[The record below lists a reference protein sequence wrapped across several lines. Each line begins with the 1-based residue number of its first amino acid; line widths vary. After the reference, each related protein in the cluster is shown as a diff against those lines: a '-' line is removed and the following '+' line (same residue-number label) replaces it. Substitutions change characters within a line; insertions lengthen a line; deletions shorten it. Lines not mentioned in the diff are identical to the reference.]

1 MSDLIK
7 EQIEDLEFGLSI
19 ERVIAQ
25 TLFEAMMVE
34 YRITNLKQI
43 MADQKLQRIAI
54 YGMGKVGK
62 TIFELFKRNGIEVVY
77 CIDLNKH
84 IELDYVDL
92 RHSIDAMTNDIDA
105 VIVTPEIFFE
115 EISEE
120 IHKIVDCRI
129 LLARDLLE
137 NILLLPEQ
145 LPKC

>member
-7 EQIEDLEFGLSI
+7 EQIEDLEFELSV
-19 ERVIAQ
+19 ERAIAQ
-25 TLFEAMMVE
+25 TLFEAMMIE
-34 YRITNLKQI
+34 YSIIDLKQI

-54 YGMGKVGK
+54 YGKGKVGK
-62 TIFELFKRNGIEVVY
+62 AIFELFKRNGIEVVY
-77 CIDLNKH
+77 CIDLNKQ
-84 IELDYVDL
+84 IELGNVDL

-120 IHKIVDCRI
+120 IKKIVDCRI